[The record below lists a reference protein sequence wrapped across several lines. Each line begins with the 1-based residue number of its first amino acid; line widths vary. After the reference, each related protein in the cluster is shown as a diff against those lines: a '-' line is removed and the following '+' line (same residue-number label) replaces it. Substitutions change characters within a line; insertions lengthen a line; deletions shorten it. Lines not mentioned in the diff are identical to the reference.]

1 MPIVVSD
8 KTATITSDGSR
19 RYFTVPANVKSGTVK
34 YDIIGGGGGGG
45 GSDSHPGGNGSAGGV
60 VTGTLLVNAG
70 DFVEVVVG
78 GGGSRGE
85 SGRGSAAGGSGG
97 LSYTDYNGGAGGRAG
112 WRGSS
117 GGGGGGGGATV
128 IKING
133 VARVIAAGGA
143 GGGGGGN
150 RGVATGESA
159 SVIEGRY
166 NQDTTNNYYSPIS
179 NGSYCEFLN
188 NYGVDI
194 GYGHTN
200 VTYQWDVYFPT
211 TKTYT
216 FEVSGDNEADIL
228 CDGVQAATTGYWG
241 GGRAPYQNVY
251 TGYLNVTEG
260 WHSVTINGRNYGGPG
275 SVGGRI
281 HDIPAGALNFT
292 DIWNSRNARIVHI
305 STNGQKGSDHPYDGG
320 GGGGG
325 GGGYLGGGGGY
336 AGDGDVGGSAGYVG
350 QSRAENGIVLGRV
363 SHKQPTYS
371 IYGVGGDAAYRGYSG
386 SDGSGGLATI
396 TTNLV
401 TRNLRHK
408 NNGAWRSTNN
418 AYVKEN
424 GEWKS
429 CSEVWLKD
437 NGVWKRSLLKTNA
450 TVTWLTDGGGTGSTE
465 PTPYVPPP
473 VIPVVPPVVPTPTCA
488 AKGTFL
494 RDSTEVDSVD
504 DYTRTT
510 TYKWYADGECGE
522 YAEVQDIKLVKDA
535 AACPERGTFLRDST
549 ETVEEDGVS
558 STYYAKFYHDGNC
571 GEYGEVVSITRT
583 PVATVGGGIIDTGL
597 PIVPIEITTTTES
610 TKTGVVEIEV
620 VDGIGDL
627 TVITTTTTI
636 FDDGSTITTDQN
648 GNVVRTTESTDT
660 VVTPTNDTGSTTTTE
675 IRDDGSTISRT
686 TDSTG
691 EITEVESTL
700 ENDFGSGFGV
710 TVWEGEG
717 YNGGGAMPGG
727 GCPDPDTP
735 ILISASSSV
744 RAGSLIVGDYIY
756 TMHET
761 TKEYGMYKVLN
772 AELVDQPKLRF
783 TFKDGTSVVVSN
795 THRFLMGNDIW
806 NSAFNLLAGESI
818 KAIDGVKTI
827 TSITSVG
834 IGPVVKFEIEDAHTY
849 ISAGL
854 LSHNTKLE
862 AESNFDFL
870 QV

>member
-19 RYFTVPANVKSGTVK
+19 RYFIVPANVKSGTVK

-45 GSDSHPGGNGSAGGV
+45 GADSHPGGNGSAGGA
-60 VTGTLLVNAG
+60 VTGTLLVKAG

-112 WRGSS
+112 YRGSS

-133 VARVIAAGGA
+133 VPRVIAAGGA

-150 RGVATGESA
+150 RGVATGASA
-159 SVIEGRY
+159 TATEGRY
-166 NQDTTNNYYSPIS
+166 NQDTTNNYYNPIS

-194 GYGHTN
+194 GYGHTS

-228 CDGVQAATTGYWG
+228 CDGVQVATTGDWG

-336 AGDGDVGGSAGYVG
+336 NGDGDVGGGAGYVG
-350 QSRAENGIVLGRV
+350 QSRAENGIVLSGV
-363 SHKQPTYS
+363 SDRQPTYS
-371 IYGVGGDAAYRGYSG
+371 IYGVGGEAASRAYSG
-386 SDGSGGLATI
+386 SDGVGGLATI

-408 NNGAWRSTNN
+408 NNGAWRSTSNVF
-418 AYVKEN
+418 VKEN

-437 NGVWKRSLLKTNA
+437 NGAWKRSLLKTNA
-450 TVTWLTDGGGTGSTE
+450 TVTWLTDGTDIGSTE
-465 PTPYVPPP
+465 PSPYVPEP
-473 VIPVVPPVVPTPTCA
+473 VIPVIPPVEPTPIVPKC
-488 AKGTFL
+488 K
-494 RDSTEVDSVD
+494 
-504 DYTRTT
+504 
-510 TYKWYADGECGE
+510 
-522 YAEVQDIKLVKDA
+522 
-535 AACPERGTFLRDST
+535 ERGLFLRDST
-549 ETVEEDGVS
+549 ETVVEDGVS
-558 STYYAKFYHDGNC
+558 STYYAKFYHDGAC

-583 PVATVGGGIIDTGL
+583 PVTTGGGGGEIVIGGT
-597 PIVPIEITTTTES
+597 IVPIVITPTTET
-610 TKTGVVEIEV
+610 TKTAVVEIIPV
-620 VDGIGDL
+620 SGIDDL
-627 TVITTTTTI
+627 TIITTTTTI

-648 GNVVRTTESTDT
+648 GNVVRTTEATDT
-660 VVTPTNDTGSTTTTE
+660 VETPTVDTGATTTTT
-675 IRDDGSTISRT
+675 IIDTDDAIDSSSTVLPDVAYQGDDDIS
-686 TDSTG
+686 SA
-691 EITEVESTL
+691 
-700 ENDFGSGFGV
+700 GFGV
-710 TVWEGEG
+710 SVWEGEG
-717 YNGGGAMPGG
+717 FNGGGVPGG

-735 ILISASSSV
+735 ILISASASV

-761 TKEYGMYKVLN
+761 SKEYGMYKVLN

-827 TSITSVG
+827 ANITSVG